1 MAMTCDR
8 VRELASGF
16 VLGALEPDEMAAVR
30 DHLDHC
36 RKPHPE
42 LAELGGI
49 LPYLAVA
56 PEPVEPPTWLR
67 GSVMAAVK
75 ADLQARQPVA
85 KPAERRVLEPVA
97 ATAAASASPALPDA
111 TVISLDAA
119 LRSRNIRA
127 VAWITRVAAA
137 VAVVA
142 LAGYAFA
149 VQGDL
154 NKAKQ
159 DQSHMAAVMNVIGQ
173 SDTRTVS
180 LTDNEGK
187 GANGFAALR
196 PNGHIIV
203 NLNSLAVTHGDQIY
217 MVWLTGANNVPV
229 KVGAFTVGDD
239 GKGWVEVENVS
250 TSASMWI
257 TVCRE
262 PNSNVT
268 RPTGPTILSG
278 TIAL

>member
-16 VLGALEPDEMAAVR
+16 VLGALDPDEMAAVR

-36 RKPHPE
+36 RKPHQE

-75 ADLQARQPVA
+75 ADLHARPPAA

-97 ATAAASASPALPDA
+97 ATTAASASPALPEA
-111 TVISLDAA
+111 TVISLHAA

-137 VAVVA
+137 VAVIA

-159 DQSHMAAVMNVIGQ
+159 DQSHLAAVMNVIGQ

-180 LTDNEGK
+180 LIDNEGK

-239 GKGWVEVENVS
+239 GKGWVEVQNVS

>member
-30 DHLDHC
+30 HHVDHC
-36 RKPHPE
+36 RKPHQE

-67 GSVMAAVK
+67 GSVIAAVK

-85 KPAERRVLEPVA
+85 KPTERRVLEPVA
-97 ATAAASASPALPDA
+97 AAATTSTPPTHPEA
-111 TVISLDAA
+111 TIISLDAA
-119 LRSRNIRA
+119 LRSRSSRA
-127 VAWITRVAAA
+127 ATWITRIAAA

-142 LAGYAFA
+142 LAGYAVA
-149 VQGDL
+149 IQGDL

-159 DQSHMAAVMNVIGQ
+159 DQSHLAAVINVIGQ
-173 SDTRTVS
+173 SDTIKVS
-180 LTDNEGK
+180 LIDTEGK
-187 GANGFAALR
+187 GANGFVALR
-196 PNGHIIV
+196 PNGHVIV

-239 GKGWVEVENVS
+239 GKGWVEVQNVS

-268 RPTGPTILSG
+268 KPTGPTILIG
-278 TIAL
+278 TISL

>member
-1 MAMTCDR
+1 MALTCDR

-30 DHLDHC
+30 HHVDHC
-36 RKPHPE
+36 RKPHQE

-56 PEPVEPPTWLR
+56 PEPVEPPAWLR
-67 GSVMAAVK
+67 GSVIAAVK
-75 ADLQARQPVA
+75 ADFQARRPDEHRVV
-85 KPAERRVLEPVA
+85 ERVA
-97 ATAAASASPALPDA
+97 ATATTSAPSVLPDA
-111 TVISLDAA
+111 TVISLEGVR
-119 LRSRNIRA
+119 RSRSSRA
-127 VAWITRVAAA
+127 VTWITRIAAA

-149 VQGDL
+149 IQSDL

-159 DQSHMAAVMNVIGQ
+159 DQSHLAAVLNVIGQ
-173 SDTRTVS
+173 PDTIKVS

-187 GANGFAALR
+187 GANGFVALR
-196 PNGHIIV
+196 PNGHVIV
-203 NLNSLAVTHGDQIY
+203 NLNGLAVTHGDETY

-239 GKGWVEVENVS
+239 GKGWGEVENVS
-250 TSASMWI
+250 TSASTWI
-257 TVCRE
+257 SVCRE
-262 PNSNVT
+262 PNSNAT
-268 RPTGPTILSG
+268 KPTGPTILSG
-278 TIAL
+278 TISL

>member
-1 MAMTCDR
+1 MTCDR

-30 DHLDHC
+30 HHVDQC
-36 RKPHPE
+36 RKPHQE

-56 PEPVEPPTWLR
+56 PEPIEPPTWLR
-67 GSVMAAVK
+67 GSVIAAVK
-75 ADLQARQPVA
+75 ADLQARQPGA

-97 ATAAASASPALPDA
+97 ATAAASASPALPEA

-119 LRSRNIRA
+119 LRSRNSRA
-127 VAWITRVAAA
+127 VTWITRVAAA

-149 VQGDL
+149 IQGDL

-159 DQSHMAAVMNVIGQ
+159 DQSHLAAVINVIGQ

-180 LTDNEGK
+180 LIDTEGK

-203 NLNSLAVTHGDQIY
+203 NLNSLAVTHGDEIY
-217 MVWLTGANNVPV
+217 MVWLTGTDNIPV

-239 GKGWVEVENVS
+239 GKGWVETENVS
-250 TSASMWI
+250 TSTSMWI

-268 RPTGPTILSG
+268 KPTGPTILSG
-278 TIAL
+278 TFSL

>member
-1 MAMTCDR
+1 MTCDR

-30 DHLDHC
+30 HHVDHC
-36 RKPHPE
+36 RKQHQE
-42 LAELGGI
+42 IAELGGI

-67 GSVMAAVK
+67 GSVIAAVR
-75 ADLQARQPVA
+75 ADLQARQTAA
-85 KPAERRVLEPVA
+85 KPAERRILEPVA
-97 ATAAASASPALPDA
+97 ATAAASASPALPEA
-111 TVISLDAA
+111 TVISLDAV
-119 LRSRNIRA
+119 LRSRSSRA
-127 VAWITRVAAA
+127 VTWITRVAAA

-149 VQGDL
+149 IQGDL

-159 DQSHMAAVMNVIGQ
+159 DQSHLAAVINVIGQ

-180 LTDNEGK
+180 LMDTDGK

-203 NLNSLAVTHGDQIY
+203 NLNGLAVTHGDEIY
-217 MVWLTGANNVPV
+217 MVWLTGTDNIPV

-239 GKGWVEVENVS
+239 GKGWVETENVS
-250 TSASMWI
+250 TSTSMWI

-268 RPTGPTILSG
+268 KPTGPTILSG
-278 TIAL
+278 TFSL